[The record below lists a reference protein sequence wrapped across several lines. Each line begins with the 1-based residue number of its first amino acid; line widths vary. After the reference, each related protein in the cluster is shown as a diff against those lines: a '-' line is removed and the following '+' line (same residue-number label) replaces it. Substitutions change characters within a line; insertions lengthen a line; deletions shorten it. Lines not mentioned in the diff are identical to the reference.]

1 MTHFTNT
8 GNSIN
13 FPKSKDKIDE
23 FLDKY
28 ADYIDS
34 MSDEEWENLGKSMLI
49 KRKGNLL
56 DLAEA
61 GEFDIII
68 QGCNC
73 FNAMGAGLAPQ
84 IAKRYPHAE
93 EVDSATTRGN
103 IAKLGNWTMSWS
115 DYYDK
120 NIKPFKIIN
129 AYTQYV
135 TSRQGEDVFEYA
147 AFELILRKLAHEYGG
162 HRFGLPYIGMG
173 LAGGDRQVIL
183 AMIED
188 FAKEISAKGGS
199 VTLVEFG

>member
-1 MTHFTNT
+1 
-8 GNSIN
+8 
-13 FPKSKDKIDE
+13 
-23 FLDKY
+23 
-28 ADYIDS
+28 
-34 MSDEEWENLGKSMLI
+34 ML
-49 KRKGNLL
+49 KHTKGNLL

-61 GEFDIII
+61 GEFDIIV

-84 IAKRYPHAE
+84 IAKRYPKAE

-103 IAKLGNWTMSWS
+103 IAKLGNWTMAWS

-135 TSRQGEDVFEYA
+135 TSQQGEDVFEYA
-147 AFELILRKLAHEYGG
+147 AFELILRKLAHEYGR

-173 LAGGDRQVIL
+173 LAGGDKKRIM
-183 AMIED
+183 AMIEY
-188 FAKEISAKGGS
+188 FAEQVTANGGS